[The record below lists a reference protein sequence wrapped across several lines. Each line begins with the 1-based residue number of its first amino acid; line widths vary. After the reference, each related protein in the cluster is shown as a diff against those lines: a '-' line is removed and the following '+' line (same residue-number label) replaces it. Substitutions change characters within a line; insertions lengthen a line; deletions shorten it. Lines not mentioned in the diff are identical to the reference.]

1 MQKQLYKQFMSES
14 KAESQGLRF
23 DLTRA
28 QEPSEESEGAADLDE
43 EIEQQETLADPG
55 LSPGTIPQGAE
66 FEKEVQAQTFDDG
79 GKGQPTTIEE
89 EPGESKQMDSPGS
102 ADGQKAEAPV
112 DPILELVD
120 TERADAAKE
129 AGDLLIVEKPKE
141 GSSVTQSTVVHPVRL
156 APNIAEGE
164 LSQMQQDSQRDGA
177 ALVIQSQSRSPQA
190 SLQGPQ
196 ALSAAA
202 GAQSQ
207 SQAQLHEGLGS
218 PLPSGV
224 PAATGSEAKPVE
236 PAQEEQKSADMVH
249 TEAVQGT
256 EPAEHQ

>member
-1 MQKQLYKQFMSES
+1 VE
-14 KAESQGLRF
+14 
-23 DLTRA
+23 
-28 QEPSEESEGAADLDE
+28 
-43 EIEQQETLADPG
+43 
-55 LSPGTIPQGAE
+55 
-66 FEKEVQAQTFDDG
+66 
-79 GKGQPTTIEE
+79 
-89 EPGESKQMDSPGS
+89 
-102 ADGQKAEAPV
+102 
-112 DPILELVD
+112 PILELVD